1 MTWNP
6 LLFLAQDAPA
16 TDAAAEETPP
26 ADDPVAAAD
35 EAMTKAAADTQDAA
49 GRLLQGDV
57 SGVSDLWETYQE
69 PIIAFGGQVAGAIVL
84 FIIALIISGWLKSL
98 LTRAL
103 TKAKFDETLTKFF
116 GSMVRWI
123 VLVVALLTCLTIFGI
138 ETTSFAALIAA
149 AGLAVGLAFQGT
161 LSSFAAGIMLLTFR
175 PFKVGDVCV
184 LDGQLCKI
192 NEISLFVT
200 NVDTLDNRRIIM
212 PNANIF
218 GSTIEVITYHPER
231 RVEVVVG
238 ASYDADIDKTREVLE
253 KVCSSRDDIIEGEGR
268 GYTVVL
274 DQLGGS
280 SVDWKIWY
288 WAKAADFLAV
298 KQSLTRDVKVA
309 LDEAGIGIP
318 YPQMDVHLDGKVVQA
333 QS

>member
-6 LLFLAQDAPA
+6 MLFLAQDAPA
-16 TDAAAEETPP
+16 APAPDDAPP
-26 ADDPVAAAD
+26 ADDPVVDAEQALAEASDDVQNAAS
-35 EAMTKAAADTQDAA
+35 K
-49 GRLLQGDV
+49 LLDGDV
-57 SGVSDLWETYQE
+57 SGAADLWETYQE
-69 PIIAFGGQVAGAIVL
+69 PILSFAGQVAGAIVL
-84 FIIALIISGWLKSL
+84 FIIAMIISGWLKSL

-116 GSMVRWI
+116 GNMIRWL
-123 VLVVALLTCLTIFGI
+123 VLAVAGLTCLTIFGI

-192 NEISLFVT
+192 YEISLFVT

-231 RVEVVVG
+231 RVEVLVG

-253 KVCSSRDDIIEGEGR
+253 RVCSSRDDIIEGEGR
-268 GYTVVL
+268 GYMVVL

-298 KQSLTRDVKVA
+298 KQSLTREVKVA
-309 LDEAGIGIP
+309 MDEAGIGIP
-318 YPQMDVHLDGKVVQA
+318 YPQMDVHLDGKVVQT
-333 QS
+333 QG